1 METESRVE
9 SGRATG
15 PVPPLSRAGENP
27 KGFTPQQV
35 RGWSLAAAF
44 RRPASTAM
52 PRKSRRT
59 VQRAD
64 PALDRRTWRPP
75 TGRVARAATAS
86 EAEGEA
92 SAAARKTP
100 KKGKEPKIG
109 LLQLLHFATP
119 LDYLCLSIAVPC
131 AAGTGFL
138 QVTRTTPPP
147 LAWRPPASG
156 RKHAGKP

>member
-1 METESRVE
+1 
-9 SGRATG
+9 
-15 PVPPLSRAGENP
+15 
-27 KGFTPQQV
+27 
-35 RGWSLAAAF
+35 
-44 RRPASTAM
+44 M

-64 PALDRRTWRPP
+64 PALDRRTWRPA
-75 TGRVARAATAS
+75 TGRAATAS

-92 SAAARKTP
+92 SAARKTP

-147 LAWRPPASG
+147 LACRPPASG
-156 RKHAGKP
+156 RKHAGKPQPLPWRPMRLLAS